1 MRLSAL
7 LIAAVLCAAATPS
20 VSATEVM
27 ILGTYH
33 MANPGHD
40 LHNLKADD
48 VLVDKRQRELADVAE
63 ALAKFKPTLVA
74 VEADTNNGAPAKLA
88 KYRDYVA
95 GTLAES
101 RNEVVQ
107 IGYRLAKRQQLPDVF
122 GIDVDGDFP
131 FEPVQKFAADG
142 HPELAKRLAELGADV
157 DKMLKG
163 LEETLKSRSI
173 GSGLR
178 YLNDPKRIAEGNTF
192 YATMLLYGAG
202 NEQPGAALL
211 TAWES
216 RNNNICARLVQLA
229 KPDDR
234 VVVVYG
240 SGHSYLLRRCVQEM
254 PGYKLVEANSY
265 LPK

>member
-1 MRLSAL
+1 MRLSAF
-7 LIAAVLCAAATPS
+7 LIGAVLCAAATAS
-20 VSATEVM
+20 ASATEVM

-48 VLVDKRQRELADVAE
+48 VLVDKRQHELAAVAE
-63 ALAKFKPTLVA
+63 SLAKFKPTLVA
-74 VEADTNNGAPAKLA
+74 VEADTDNGIPAKLA
-88 KYRDYVA
+88 KYHDYVA

-107 IGYRLAKRQQLPDVF
+107 IGYRLAKRQQLPDVY

-131 FEPVQKFAADG
+131 FEPVQKFAENG
-142 HPELAKRLAELGADV
+142 HPDLAKRLGELGADV
-157 DKMLKG
+157 DKMLKS
-163 LEETLKSRSI
+163 LDATLKSGSI
-173 GSGLR
+173 GAGLR
-178 YLNDPKRIAEGNTF
+178 YLNDPKRIAEGNAF
-192 YATMLLYGAG
+192 YATMLSYGAG
-202 NEQPGAALL
+202 NDQPGAALL

-216 RNNNICARLVQLA
+216 RNNNICARLAQLA

-234 VVVVYG
+234 VVVIFG

-254 PGYKLVEANSY
+254 PGYKLVEANDY